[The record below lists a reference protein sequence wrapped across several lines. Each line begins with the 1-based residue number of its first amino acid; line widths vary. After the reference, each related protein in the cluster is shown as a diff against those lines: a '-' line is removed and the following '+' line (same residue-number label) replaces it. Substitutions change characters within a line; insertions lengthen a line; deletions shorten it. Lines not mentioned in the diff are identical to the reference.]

1 MRKTGGVS
9 EHVPDRLKTT
19 DLCRLSQYH
28 GCAIA
33 SAPRNMLAPELRE
46 PAAHTDR
53 QALGALTEILVRPG
67 GLTRT
72 HVNAT
77 IHREHDNA

>member
-33 SAPRNMLAPELRE
+33 SVPRNMLAPELRE
-46 PAAHTDR
+46 PAAHADR
-53 QALGALTEILVRPG
+53 QALVALTEILFGRRAEQDACECNNSWK
-67 GLTRT
+67 TR
-72 HVNAT
+72 
-77 IHREHDNA
+77 